1 MYAYCVEGKSRFAYE
16 TVEGTTAALRA
27 ARAHM
32 NLSQADL
39 AKMVGV
45 QEATIGRH
53 EQGKN
58 LPDNMWGRA
67 FLLERIAD
75 AGCPRR
81 VLGLPEYQSSLV
93 TAESL
98 PVDEDLLAAY
108 LRAQAERAE
117 RRGDES
123 QPSDGDGANPH

>member
-1 MYAYCVEGKSRFAYE
+1 MSARDQFAYE
-16 TVEGTTAALRA
+16 TVDGTTAALRA

-32 NLSQADL
+32 DLSQADL

-53 EQGKN
+53 ENGQN

-67 FLLERIAD
+67 YLLERIAG

-81 VLGLPEYQSSLV
+81 VLGLPEWQLSLV
-93 TAESL
+93 TGDNL
-98 PVDEDLLAAY
+98 PVERDLLAAY
-108 LRAQAERAE
+108 LRAESERAA
-117 RRGDES
+117 RLSDEVE
-123 QPSDGDGANPH
+123 PSDGDGANSA

>member
-1 MYAYCVEGKSRFAYE
+1 MEGKARFAYE

>member
-1 MYAYCVEGKSRFAYE
+1 MQAREQFAYE
-16 TVEGTTAALRA
+16 TIEGTTAALRA

-53 EQGKN
+53 EKGQN
-58 LPDNMWGRA
+58 LPDNPWGRA

-81 VLGLPEYQSSLV
+81 VLGLPEQPSLL
-93 TAESL
+93 TQANQ

-108 LRAQAERAE
+108 LRSQAERLE
-117 RRGDES
+117 RSSDEP
-123 QPSDGDGANPH
+123 QQ

>member
-1 MYAYCVEGKSRFAYE
+1 
-16 TVEGTTAALRA
+16 
-27 ARAHM
+27 M

-81 VLGLPEYQSSLV
+81 VLGLPDELSLL
-93 TAESL
+93 TADNL
-98 PVDEDLLAAY
+98 PVDADLMAAY

-117 RRGDES
+117 RGGDEDP
-123 QPSDGDGANPH
+123 PSGDGAANPH